1 MKKHIIRS
9 FTILCSATLLN
20 SCSNSNPET
29 TSKDSSRDTTKS
41 QVINVVDTTKNQV
54 VVPIEK
60 KLNVRLETK
69 LVEWGGDGK
78 WHNSEGGKDNKYFIN
93 YSDPFKFILS
103 GNYTDLNIKVKSSNG
118 STIFDK
124 SGITLPENGEYTIEN
139 KKMIGETDATFTLEI
154 KENDKLIYNAKV
166 EGLPGGE

>member
-1 MKKHIIRS
+1 MKYNIILC
-9 FTILCSATLLN
+9 FTILCSATLLY
-20 SCSNSNPET
+20 SCGNSNPET
-29 TSKDSSRDTTKS
+29 TSKDPSSDTTKT
-41 QVINVVDTTKNQV
+41 QVISTVDTAKNQV
-54 VVPIEK
+54 VVPVEK

-78 WHNSEGGKDNKYFIN
+78 WHKSEGGKDNKYFIN

-103 GNYTDLNIKVKSSNG
+103 GNYKDLNIKVKSSTG

-124 SGITLPENGEYTIEN
+124 SGVALPEDGEYTIEN
-139 KKMIGETDATFTLEI
+139 KKMIGESDVTFTLEI
-154 KENDKLIYNAKV
+154 KESDKLIYKANV